1 MFPVIKTKQ
10 ENIQELLHFI
20 LFSFFI
26 LMHHLHKYTSKLN
39 LDWLTS
45 VK

>member
-20 LFSFFI
+20 PFSFFFF
-26 LMHHLHKYTSKLN
+26 N
-39 LDWLTS
+39 AP
-45 VK
+45 